1 MGFTSEVTR
10 IPGVLLLTPTL
21 IADER
26 GFFFEVYKQ
35 SAFRDLG
42 IDAPFV
48 QENHSRSAHGTLRG
62 LHYQRDPMAQG
73 KLVRTIAGEIFDVAV
88 DLREGSPTYRN
99 WVGVRLSAADHRS
112 LYVPPGCAHG
122 FCVISADAEVEYLT
136 TREYAPEHEEG
147 VLWSDPAIGI
157 TWPIADPILSR
168 RDQTWPLLAR
178 RATGSS
184 TTSGRT

>member
-1 MGFTSEVTR
+1 
-10 IPGVLLLTPTL
+10 
-21 IADER
+21 
-26 GFFFEVYKQ
+26 
-35 SAFRDLG
+35 
-42 IDAPFV
+42 
-48 QENHSRSAHGTLRG
+48 
-62 LHYQRDPMAQG
+62 
-73 KLVRTIAGEIFDVAV
+73 
-88 DLREGSPTYRN
+88 
-99 WVGVRLSAADHRS
+99 VRLSAADHRS

-178 RATGSS
+178 RATGAS